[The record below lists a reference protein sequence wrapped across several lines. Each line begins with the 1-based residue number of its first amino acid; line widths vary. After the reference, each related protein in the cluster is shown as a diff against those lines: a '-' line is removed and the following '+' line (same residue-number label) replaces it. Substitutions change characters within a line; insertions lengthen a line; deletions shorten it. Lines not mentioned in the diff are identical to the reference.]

1 MSRVVIFA
9 NGVLGDAGKA
19 RALLEP
25 GDVIVCADGG
35 ARHARA
41 LGIEPRIIVG
51 DLDSIEI
58 ADWNGAHAA
67 SIPVQKHPHDKDQTD
82 LELAIEHARTLKPE
96 RILIIGALGSRLDH
110 TLGNISLLT
119 APALTSL
126 DVRLDDGVEEVFLC
140 RDAAEIDGV
149 PGDIVS
155 LIPWGSS
162 VEGVRTEGL
171 RWPLRSETLHSSQ
184 TRGISNEMLEPVARV
199 QITSGRLLV
208 VHRRRS

>member
-58 ADWNGAHAA
+58 ADWNSAHAA

-82 LELAIEHARTLKPE
+82 LELAIEELP
-96 RILIIGALGSRLDH
+96 
-110 TLGNISLLT
+110 
-119 APALTSL
+119 
-126 DVRLDDGVEEVFLC
+126 
-140 RDAAEIDGV
+140 
-149 PGDIVS
+149 PG
-155 LIPWGSS
+155 
-162 VEGVRTEGL
+162 
-171 RWPLRSETLHSSQ
+171 
-184 TRGISNEMLEPVARV
+184 
-199 QITSGRLLV
+199 SGRPKV
-208 VHRRRS
+208 PFTRAFCG